1 MKTKKYFFMAAL
13 AILMT
18 ACSSDDNELTQLP
31 VKAEGIT
38 ITAQL
43 APKSSSAKT
52 SSSESHAFPSRFA
65 AGSGG
70 LSVPPLFP
78 SRHAR
83 PVCRNNQS
91 RCPYQGLRSPGGEG
105 G

>member
-38 ITAQL
+38 ITA
-43 APKSSSAKT
+43 
-52 SSSESHAFPSRFA
+52 
-65 AGSGG
+65 
-70 LSVPPLFP
+70 
-78 SRHAR
+78 
-83 PVCRNNQS
+83 
-91 RCPYQGLRSPGGEG
+91 
-105 G
+105 